1 MLHLT
6 LKQAPAI
13 PLELDGITPDRLRQC
28 TVTEVAKLQIFHG
41 SRQVEL
47 GEFFDV
53 SGDPTAGEIWIHGD
67 CSRIKLLG
75 AKMTSGRMIIDGN
88 AGWHAGAGMVGGE
101 LLIRGNA
108 GDWIGAEMRGG
119 VIRVEG
125 NAGNQLGAAYRGS
138 RHGMRGGV
146 IHVRGNVGDEAGLLM
161 RRGMIVVG
169 GRVGDFAGASM
180 IAGTLVAF
188 GGAGRALGAGMKR
201 GTLVVDGKLPELS
214 PGFCYS
220 CDYRPAYLGV
230 LLQELRQLKCEP
242 AEALATKNLR
252 CYRGDAV
259 HGSNGELWV
268 CSR

>member
-6 LKQAPAI
+6 LKQAPVI
-13 PLELDGITPDRLRQC
+13 PLELDGITPDRLCQC
-28 TVTEVAKLQIFHG
+28 TVTAVAKLPIFYG
-41 SRQVEL
+41 NRRVEL

-53 SGDPTAGEIWIHGD
+53 SGDPTRGEISVHGD
-67 CSRIKLLG
+67 CSRIKLIG

-88 AGWHAGAGMVGGE
+88 AGWHAGAGMLGGE
-101 LLIRGNA
+101 LVIRGNA

-161 RRGMIVVG
+161 RRGMIVVD

-201 GTLVVDGKLPELS
+201 GTLLVDGKLAELS
-214 PGFCYS
+214 PGFRYS

-230 LLQELRQLKCEP
+230 LLQELRQLKCQP
-242 AEALATKNLR
+242 AEALEKAILR

-259 HGSNGELWV
+259 HGCNGELWV
-268 CSR
+268 FKR

>member
-6 LKQAPAI
+6 LKLTPVI
-13 PLELDGITPDRLRQC
+13 PLELDGITPDRLCQC
-28 TVTEVAKLQIFHG
+28 TVTEVAKRIVFHG
-41 SRQVEL
+41 NQRVEL

-53 SGDPTAGEIWIHGD
+53 SGDPSAGEIWVQGD

-75 AKMTSGRMIIDGN
+75 AKMTRGRMVIYSD
-88 AGWHAGAGMVGGE
+88 AGWHAGAGMTGGE
-101 LLIRGNA
+101 LLIHGNG
-108 GDWIGAEMRGG
+108 GDWTGAEMRGG
-119 VIRVEG
+119 VIRIDG
-125 NAGNQLGAAYRGS
+125 NAGHQLGAAYRGS

-161 RRGMIVVG
+161 RRGMIVVD

-201 GTLVVDGKLPELS
+201 GTLLVDGNMTELS
-214 PGFCYS
+214 PGFRYS

-230 LLQELRQLKCEP
+230 LLQELRQLNCQP
-242 AEALATKNLR
+242 AEGLLTATIR

-259 HGSNGELWV
+259 HGSNGEVWV
-268 CSR
+268 CN

>member
-6 LKQAPAI
+6 LKQAPVI
-13 PLELDGITPDRLRQC
+13 PLELDGITPDRVRQC
-28 TVTEVAKLQIFHG
+28 TVTDVSKLPIFHG
-41 SRQVEL
+41 NRRVEL

-53 SGDPTAGEIWIHGD
+53 TGDPKCGEISFHGD

-88 AGWHAGAGMVGGE
+88 AGWHTGAGMLGGE
-101 LLIRGNA
+101 LVIRGNA
-108 GDWIGAEMRGG
+108 GDWVGAEMRGG

-161 RRGMIVVG
+161 RRGMIVVD

-188 GGAGRALGAGMKR
+188 SGAGRALGAGMKR
-201 GTLVVDGKLPELS
+201 GTLLIDGNLAELS
-214 PGFCYS
+214 PGFRYS

-230 LLQELRQLKCEP
+230 LLQELRHLNCHP
-242 AEALATKNLR
+242 AENLLTTTLR

-268 CSR
+268 FKR